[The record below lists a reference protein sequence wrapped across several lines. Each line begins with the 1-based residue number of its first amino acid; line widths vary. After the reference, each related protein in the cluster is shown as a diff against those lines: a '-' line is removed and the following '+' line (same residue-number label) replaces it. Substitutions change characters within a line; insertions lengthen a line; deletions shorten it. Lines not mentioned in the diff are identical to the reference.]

1 MFEDFP
7 ATSCGTEGHGSE
19 CLCDV
24 VVDKPVEIMKDWG
37 RDSFMVKR
45 LVEELGISQP
55 WYPSDL
61 LRLLELQTMLHDD
74 VVAYET
80 RVAEGSTPVLWQ
92 NKRKFSPG
100 QLRHVEQMHDDG
112 WTGQQIRAYCR
123 SMWGIEASRSH
134 VSKLNDRAKERR
146 ERNAS

>member
-7 ATSCGTEGHGSE
+7 ATSCGTDGHDSD

-24 VVDKPVEIMKDWG
+24 VVDKPVEVMKDWG

-45 LVEELGISQP
+45 LVEELGIGQP

-100 QLRHVEQMHDDG
+100 QLRHVEQMYDDG
-112 WTGQQIRAYCR
+112 WTGRQVRAYCR
-123 SMWGIEASRSH
+123 LMWGIEATRSH
-134 VSKLNDRAKERR
+134 VSKLNDRAKERK